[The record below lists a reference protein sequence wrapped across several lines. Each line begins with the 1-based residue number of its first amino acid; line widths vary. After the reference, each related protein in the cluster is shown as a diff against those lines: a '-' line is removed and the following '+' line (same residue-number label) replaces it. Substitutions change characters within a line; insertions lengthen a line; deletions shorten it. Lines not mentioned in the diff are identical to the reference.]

1 MRQINKKICNLKC
14 TVSEPNIL
22 NKENLYLVV
31 FCHGYGAPG
40 NDLVSVGE
48 YLCQND
54 SSISENICFIF
65 PEGPLSLDNVGLLG
79 ARAWWEIE
87 LPSLTRPIDGI
98 DPRDLSKDIPKGMTL
113 ASNMLM
119 DLVNQTLSIRE
130 KKAQAETNAKSVA
143 ARFTEQ
149 YGDKA
154 ESTYNSIAKE
164 LNVTVTQLNELA
176 ASAPSIVLKAAGLS
190 AATAPVGNTTGSVNT
205 EALNNTPK
213 PDVTSAKVEGGSTKD
228 LLKAWGKAGEKVK
241 QQS

>member
-1 MRQINKKICNLKC
+1 MNDEVKTETTETPVEQSTN
-14 TVSEPNIL
+14 E
-22 NKENLYLVV
+22 
-31 FCHGYGAPG
+31 APQQ
-40 NDLVSVGE
+40 DTAPKAFEIPTEAQELVGE
-48 YLCQND
+48 GKKYQSPEDALKSVPHAQKH
-54 SSISENICFIF
+54 IETLESELAEVKDELTKRKTTQELIDEIKSGVQTEVNTTQTA
-65 PEGPLSLDNVGLLG
+65 ELNQDNV
-79 ARAWWEIE
+79 
-87 LPSLTRPIDGI
+87 
-98 DPRDLSKDIPKGMTL
+98 
-113 ASNMLM
+113 M